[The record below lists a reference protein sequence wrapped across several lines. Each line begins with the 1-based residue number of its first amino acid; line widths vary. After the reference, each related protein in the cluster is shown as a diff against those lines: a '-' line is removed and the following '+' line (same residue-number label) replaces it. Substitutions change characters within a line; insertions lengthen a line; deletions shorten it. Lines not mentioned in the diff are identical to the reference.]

1 MTLGLDDR
9 ILTMSKSELPLNGN
23 DNILPGREFAGVVQV
38 DVATL
43 ELRGTH
49 LTHIGSIIRHRTKN
63 IEHTVVAVDD
73 HEKKGFGMKMI
84 ARHSILCLVHR

>member
-9 ILTMSKSELPLNGN
+9 ILTMNKSELPLNGN

-43 ELRGTH
+43 SCAA
-49 LTHIGSIIRHRTKN
+49 LTSRT
-63 IEHTVVAVDD
+63 
-73 HEKKGFGMKMI
+73 
-84 ARHSILCLVHR
+84 